1 MAFDAKGN
9 LFLSTGDNS
18 NPFMNGYAPID
29 ERPGRMPW
37 DAQKSSA
44 NTNDLRG
51 KILRIH
57 PEPDGSY
64 TIPEGNLF
72 PPGMAKT
79 RPEIYTMGHRNP
91 YRIAVDKHTGVLYWG
106 DVGPDASVDSVDRGP
121 AGYDEV
127 GRATRAGN
135 YGWPHFVGDNKAYR
149 DVDYA
154 TMHIG
159 PPFDPQRP
167 HNDSPNN
174 TGLTELPPAQ
184 KAFIWYP
191 YGPSGDFPLVG
202 AGGRTRDGR
211 AGVLRGGLRPR
222 GTPLSRVVPGEALHL
237 RLDAGLDHGGD
248 HGFVWQLCVHGA
260 FPPEC
265 EVRQSGR
272 HGVRA

>member
-1 MAFDAKGN
+1 M
-9 LFLSTGDNS
+9 
-18 NPFMNGYAPID
+18 
-29 ERPGRMPW
+29 GR
-37 DAQKSSA
+37 AKSSA

-159 PPFDPQRP
+159 PPFDPSVRITIRRTTPGSPSCRRP
-167 HNDSPNN
+167 EGVHLVSVRPL
-174 TGLTELPPAQ
+174 GRLSAGRRRRAPPRWQ
-184 KAFIWYP
+184 
-191 YGPSGDFPLVG
+191 
-202 AGGRTRDGR
+202 GRCST
-211 AGVLRGGLRPR
+211 GGLRPC
-222 GTPLSRVVPGEALHL
+222 GTPFPAWYGEALHL